1 MGKEVLA
8 GARLDRLPMTKQ
20 HRSILFLLAGGG
32 FFDGFDLYIAGSVLA
47 SMVALKFSSVANN
60 ASFISGTFF
69 GLLIGTLIAA
79 VVGDRFGRKFTLKYS
94 LLVYG
99 IATILCAVSPS
110 FGWLIVFRVI
120 AGLGLGSVIVVGYG
134 MWVEFAPRR
143 TRGFWTSA
151 LSFLINLS
159 QPAAALVALYLIP
172 EYGWRIMF
180 WIAGIPPIIIW
191 ALQVRYLPESPRWLE
206 QKGKY
211 EEAEKVLVQFEQL
224 VPNLAPVESVPQPV
238 LKAANAKQTLSIWS
252 PGIRK
257 ITIMSII
264 ISTIMMTTWYT
275 FTAWIPTFFITQ
287 GFSAVKTFTFSLV
300 IMLGAIPGNAL
311 SAVLADRMGRKYTL
325 AFMSV
330 FLGVIGLFYGSASSP
345 AAIMSLG
352 FIFVMGGNILIAI
365 ILASY
370 VPELFPTSVRMTGSS
385 VANAFSRA
393 GTILSPYLIAYLF
406 THGGQHSVFWFSF
419 ALYIIM
425 AITILVLGSET
436 KKLSLEDIEKKE
448 ILINESASHSM

>member
-8 GARLDRLPMTKQ
+8 GPRLDRLPMTKR
-20 HRSILFLLAGGG
+20 HRSILYLLAGGG

-47 SMVALKFSSVANN
+47 SMVALKFSSVAEN
-60 ASFISGTFF
+60 ASFISSTFF

-79 VVGDRFGRKFTLKYS
+79 VVGDRLGRKFTLRYS

-180 WIAGIPPIIIW
+180 WIAGIPPILIW

-224 VPNLAPVESVPQPV
+224 VPNLAPVESVQQPA
-238 LKAANAKQTLSIWS
+238 LKAVNAKQTLSIWS

-275 FTAWIPTFFITQ
+275 FTAWIPTFFIQQ
-287 GFSAVKTFTFSLV
+287 GFSEVKTFTFSLV

-311 SAVLADRMGRKYTL
+311 SAVLADRLGRKYTL

-330 FLGVIGLFYGSASSP
+330 FLGIIGLFYGSASSP

-370 VPELFPTSVRMTGSS
+370 VPELFPTSIRMTGSS

-406 THGGQHSVFWFSF
+406 THGGQHAVFWFSF

-448 ILINESASHSM
+448 ILVHESASHSM